1 MEDIY
6 LVFSAIDGYS
16 TMICKGNDIF
26 NVRKFNV
33 DTWIELLPIFVE
45 NEFCEDIYSASQS
58 LYDLLEVGYKFKWET
73 IIEMIKDGDFDVKRG
88 VPFLLTVLD
97 EMEGIEIKEISK
109 YDKIYINPQTNER
122 IKMKGYP
129 SASKLYLNDVEIKG
143 IN

>member
-1 MEDIY
+1 MLTLGLNY
-6 LVFSAIDGYS
+6 YQF
-16 TMICKGNDIF
+16 
-26 NVRKFNV
+26 
-33 DTWIELLPIFVE
+33 FVE